1 MVKEAKTIGMPLK
14 ELNEVLALIYEE
26 KMNESD

>member
-26 KMNESD
+26 EDE